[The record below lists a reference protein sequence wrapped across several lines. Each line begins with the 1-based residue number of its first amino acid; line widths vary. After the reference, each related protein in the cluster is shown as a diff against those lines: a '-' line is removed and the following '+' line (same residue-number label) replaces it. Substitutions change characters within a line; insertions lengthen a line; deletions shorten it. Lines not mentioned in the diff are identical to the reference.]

1 MTAADTP
8 GGKAG
13 SLSVVETQE
22 IERFTDA
29 LWMEHGLSKNTLAAY
44 RNDLAGLATWL
55 DGQGRQLRGA
65 RRQDLLAYLSERVA
79 AGARPRTTARL
90 VSSMRLYYR
99 FLVREGC
106 LQ

>member
-1 MTAADTP
+1 MTAA
-8 GGKAG
+8 A
-13 SLSVVETQE
+13 ETQE

-79 AGARPRTTARL
+79 ACLLYTSDAADDNRL
-90 VSSMRLYYR
+90 V
-99 FLVREGC
+99 
-106 LQ
+106 